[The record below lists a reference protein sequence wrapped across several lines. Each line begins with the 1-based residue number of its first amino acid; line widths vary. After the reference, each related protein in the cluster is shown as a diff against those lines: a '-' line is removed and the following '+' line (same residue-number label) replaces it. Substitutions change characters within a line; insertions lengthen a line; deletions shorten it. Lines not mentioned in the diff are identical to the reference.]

1 MPFTDRHL
9 APSAITQTKPVRVTV
24 EGSNLSNGQFVRAT
38 NFFSPLQP
46 HSTGM
51 HQLNNRLL
59 MVWNTTADTFD
70 LFDEM
75 GLPIDGTNYTA
86 FVANDY
92 SQFTLT
98 GPDLDV
104 QNVSD

>member
-9 APSAITQTKPVRVTV
+9 TPTVITQTKPVRVTV
-24 EGSNLSNGQFVRAT
+24 VGSNLSNGQFVRAT

-46 HSTGM
+46 HATGM
-51 HQLNNRLL
+51 QQLNNKLF

-75 GLPIDGTNYTA
+75 GEPINGVNYTA

-104 QNVSD
+104 ENIA